1 MHGIPQSAVITA
13 LRGAAPYIRLY
24 RGKTFV
30 IKTNT
35 DVACD
40 GAITRRLIEQIA
52 ILHYLGIRVVLVHG
66 GAPGVERPQL
76 RELLSLSVLD
86 ACRALGIDVA
96 GPPAGAI
103 GLEPLRKQI
112 EAGQIPVLSPQ
123 LQYDLGCERDVDADA
138 FAATIAG
145 RLAAE
150 KLIICTSAPGILEWP
165 DEPATLVSYTDL
177 AGLRRLERA
186 GALNGGAMPSAA
198 AIRAALKGGVHRVH
212 VISRDAPDSLL
223 VEVFTNEGGGTLI
236 VADVKAL
243 TPAEMQPLAVAS

>member
-1 MHGIPQSAVITA
+1 MRGSPQSAVITA
-13 LRGAAPYIRLY
+13 LRSAAPYIRLY

-30 IKTNT
+30 IKTSA
-35 DVACD
+35 DSAGD

-66 GAPGVERPQL
+66 GAPGVKRLEL
-76 RELLSLSVLD
+76 RELVSATVLD
-86 ACRALGIDVA
+86 ACRELGIDVA

-123 LQYDLGCERDVDADA
+123 LQYDLGCERQVDADA

-150 KLIICTSAPGILEWP
+150 KLIICISAPGILEWTDDP
-165 DEPATLVSYTDL
+165 RTIVSYTDL
-177 AGLRRLERA
+177 EGLRRLERA
-186 GALNGGAMPSAA
+186 GALNGPAMPSAA
-198 AIRAALKGGVHRVH
+198 AIRAALKGGVQRVH
-212 VISRDAPDSLL
+212 VISQDAPDSLL
-223 VEVFTNEGGGTLI
+223 VEIFTNAGGGTLI

-243 TPAEMQPLAVAS
+243 TPAEIQPLAVAS

>member
-1 MHGIPQSAVITA
+1 MLAIPQSATITA

-30 IKTNT
+30 IKTNA
-35 DVACD
+35 DAAGD
-40 GAITRRLIEQIA
+40 GAVTRRLIEQIA

-66 GAPGVERPQL
+66 GAPEVERPQL
-76 RELLSLSVLD
+76 RELFSTSVLD
-86 ACRALGIDVA
+86 TCREFGIDVV
-96 GPPAGAI
+96 GPPAGAV
-103 GLEPLRKQI
+103 GVDPLRKQI

-123 LQYDLGCERDVDADA
+123 LQYGLGCERQVDADA

-165 DEPATLVSYTDL
+165 DDPATLISYTDL

-186 GALNGGAMPSAA
+186 GALNGGDLPSAT
-198 AIRAALKGGVHRVH
+198 AIRAALKGGVRRVH
-212 VISRDAPDSLL
+212 LISYDAPDSLL

-243 TPAEMQPLAVAS
+243 TQAEMQPLAVAS